1 MCKEEEEVFSFGLI
15 RLPRLAA
22 RCRGGS
28 RRRGRS
34 GRVWDLACIRFGC
47 KKPHPSSIRCRGL
60 RSSASDRSFAFGSAR
75 PSFLLSPPL
84 NMYWVGWGGAQA
96 FYPKED
102 NAAGLLICD
111 SHPVS
116 NIILGLS
123 CQPCKPA
130 GLPGWL
136 RSVTMNKL
144 DVNSDMYR
152 IVGCALAVYNHLKPG
167 YLESVYEKALE
178 KELTA
183 EGFAVR
189 RQVKLPVYY
198 KGELLDAPFVADM
211 IVNDAVL
218 VELKAVSNLAKIHE
232 RQVESYLKSTGMESG
247 LLVNFG
253 NLRRLEWRVVTL

>member
-1 MCKEEEEVFSFGLI
+1 
-15 RLPRLAA
+15 
-22 RCRGGS
+22 
-28 RRRGRS
+28 
-34 GRVWDLACIRFGC
+34 
-47 KKPHPSSIRCRGL
+47 
-60 RSSASDRSFAFGSAR
+60 
-75 PSFLLSPPL
+75 
-84 NMYWVGWGGAQA
+84 
-96 FYPKED
+96 
-102 NAAGLLICD
+102 
-111 SHPVS
+111 
-116 NIILGLS
+116 
-123 CQPCKPA
+123 
-130 GLPGWL
+130 
-136 RSVTMNKL
+136 MNKL

-232 RQVESYLKSTGMESG
+232 RQVESYLKKYG
-247 LLVNFG
+247 LSRGCVVASEEARRKLF
-253 NLRRLEWRVVTL
+253 LR

>member
-1 MCKEEEEVFSFGLI
+1 MLFWWFSVGLQKYQPLLRLRLIPTNRRDFACILGASVFLPTPSLI
-15 RLPRLAA
+15 ARNWRGTGVHPREDNPAVPVSLRLPIP
-22 RCRGGS
+22 
-28 RRRGRS
+28 S
-34 GRVWDLACIRFGC
+34 GI
-47 KKPHPSSIRCRGL
+47 SSRGL
-60 RSSASDRSFAFGSAR
+60 HAPGV
-75 PSFLLSPPL
+75 SPP
-84 NMYWVGWGGAQA
+84 G
-96 FYPKED
+96 
-102 NAAGLLICD
+102 C
-111 SHPVS
+111 
-116 NIILGLS
+116 
-123 CQPCKPA
+123 
-130 GLPGWL
+130 PGRLW
-136 RSVTMNKL
+136 SYTMNKL
-144 DVNSDMYR
+144 DTDSDMYR

-211 IVNDAVL
+211 VINNSHL

-253 NLRRLEWRVVTL
+253 NLRRLEWRVISP

>member
-1 MCKEEEEVFSFGLI
+1 
-15 RLPRLAA
+15 
-22 RCRGGS
+22 
-28 RRRGRS
+28 
-34 GRVWDLACIRFGC
+34 
-47 KKPHPSSIRCRGL
+47 
-60 RSSASDRSFAFGSAR
+60 
-75 PSFLLSPPL
+75 
-84 NMYWVGWGGAQA
+84 
-96 FYPKED
+96 
-102 NAAGLLICD
+102 
-111 SHPVS
+111 
-116 NIILGLS
+116 
-123 CQPCKPA
+123 
-130 GLPGWL
+130 
-136 RSVTMNKL
+136 MNKL
-144 DVNSDMYR
+144 DTNSDMYS

-232 RQVESYLKSTGMESG
+232 RQVESYLKTTGMESG

-253 NLRRLEWRVVTL
+253 NLRRLEWRLVTL